1 VVLHPG
7 QHPPHGDRDGRPR
20 RRRPG
25 HRAGRRAPGVVEQ
38 PRRGRPA
45 GPVGVPGRR
54 PGRGVAVNRAA
65 RRTVSRLLMGAWL
78 LALWL
83 LLWGRIDALTLA
95 GGVVVAAAAYWAS
108 RLPAVPLVRKIRPL
122 RVVVVVAEFLWDLL
136 WSSIVIGWHAV
147 YRPGRVRSAI
157 VDVEMRSRSP
167 LVLLGV
173 ATSIS
178 LRPGTILIDL
188 PSEREVLRIHAMPVH
203 DQQDADAKPAG
214 VEQTEARLMRA
225 FVTWED
231 SPPEE
236 DR

>member
-1 VVLHPG
+1 M
-7 QHPPHGDRDGRPR
+7 
-20 RRRPG
+20 
-25 HRAGRRAPGVVEQ
+25 
-38 PRRGRPA
+38 
-45 GPVGVPGRR
+45 
-54 PGRGVAVNRAA
+54 NRAA

-167 LVLLGV
+167 LILLGV
-173 ATSIS
+173 TTSIS

-188 PSEREVLRIHAMPVH
+188 PSEREVLRIHAMPVY
-203 DQQDADAKPAG
+203 DQQDADAKRAG